1 MIPPYHQIILYVL
14 EKDFLKK
21 SFKINI
27 YKNITKFYY
36 QTKDEKLQCNIIR
49 EASKTPAL
57 SSVKNDKSEYLTRGA
72 ILPSNQK
79 QITTQA
85 KFTYSLLGKAFEKQT
100 KTTEDQKKSQPKKIL
115 N

>member
-27 YKNITKFYY
+27 YKKIMKFDD
-36 QTKDEKLQCNIIR
+36 QTNDEKLQYNIIR

-57 SSVKNDKSEYLTRGA
+57 S
-72 ILPSNQK
+72 
-79 QITTQA
+79 
-85 KFTYSLLGKAFEKQT
+85 
-100 KTTEDQKKSQPKKIL
+100 
-115 N
+115 